1 MWMIR
6 FIQYPRNSV
15 ENLHRA
21 LYIKLSKT
29 QWLSDRKLIPFPAG
43 KGRWKFPEITRNEN
57 NIKILS
63 FLFYVFFLFFVI
75 VLCFLFFMI
84 TRFISINFTRRH
96 PEPRIP
102 PDSRSVQILYR
113 ISGMLNERSFTH
125 RWWYVSCFTT
135 LAQMGIV
142 SATLFLQSWL
152 DIAQN
157 PSSILSSPFGKMRD
171 LQYSLNLCVFHE
183 FVKTRKTR
191 KMTIF
196 TYLQNSE
203 K

>member
-15 ENLHRA
+15 ENLNRA
-21 LYIKLSKT
+21 LYIKLLKT

-43 KGRWKFPEITRNEN
+43 KGRWKFPKITRNETN
-57 NIKILS
+57 KKILLL
-63 FLFYVFFLFFVI
+63 LFYYFNFAVITLWAFVCLCVFYQHLFSN
-75 VLCFLFFMI
+75 
-84 TRFISINFTRRH
+84 RNTRRQ

-113 ISGMLNERSFTH
+113 ISGMLNESNRCTH

-135 LAQMGIV
+135 LVQMGIV

-157 PSSILSSPFGKMRD
+157 PSSILSSPFG
-171 LQYSLNLCVFHE
+171 
-183 FVKTRKTR
+183 
-191 KMTIF
+191 
-196 TYLQNSE
+196 
-203 K
+203 